1 MQRHLLELRLPRVSK
16 DAPDTFIA
24 LIITT
29 IKLLSELADC
39 YKERKEVRDK
49 CSMDKNGAK
58 DCMKAEKVVDKTASS
73 SIKSFGGPSKSVFNE
88 GSKRG
93 PGKALLRLKSEAHTR
108 QPCGSGTEA
117 CGFESS
123 LFKQKSAPPETLVS
137 RTLLRISGTSSSAA
151 QEAKPSSESLVLKR
165 KESSSRSDS
174 QDPFAFD
181 DDEFDFES
189 GMASKKKGRKL
200 GKVEEASDTAKT
212 SGRREPSDSQGSAAL
227 VTTSED
233 YREPSPHL
241 AECLL
246 SAAKVLMN
254 LTNNNPVGCRQV
266 ANCGGLDPIATLLVA
281 YFPKPSFDTLQGVGS
296 TTYDKLKGKGSDT
309 DQDLEMVVV
318 ALGVLCNLV
327 ERDEINRG
335 RLATL
340 DVDLPPHIAAK
351 RGRFSSNYGMI
362 SLLCALFL
370 SKQGAGEAA
379 EAIDEKLSEVD
390 EEVNILEG
398 EREAEDMIVEA
409 YTAVLLAF
417 LSLESDVVRLAI
429 AQRLPGDNLSSL
441 VPVMERFL
449 AFHMSLNM
457 LSPETHAAITEVIDS
472 CQQPMPLRELL
483 DLT

>member
-1 MQRHLLELRLPRVSK
+1 
-16 DAPDTFIA
+16 
-24 LIITT
+24 
-29 IKLLSELADC
+29 
-39 YKERKEVRDK
+39 
-49 CSMDKNGAK
+49 MD
-58 DCMKAEKVVDKTASS
+58 
-73 SIKSFGGPSKSVFNE
+73 
-88 GSKRG
+88 
-93 PGKALLRLKSEAHTR
+93 
-108 QPCGSGTEA
+108 
-117 CGFESS
+117 
-123 LFKQKSAPPETLVS
+123 
-137 RTLLRISGTSSSAA
+137 
-151 QEAKPSSESLVLKR
+151 
-165 KESSSRSDS
+165 DS

-181 DDEFDFES
+181 DSELDFGS
-189 GMASKKKGRKL
+189 DKGSKKRGRKL

-212 SGRREPSDSQGSAAL
+212 SGRREPSDGQDIAEL
-227 VTTSED
+227 RKTTED

-246 SAAKVLMN
+246 SGVKVLMN

-266 ANCGGLDPIATLLVA
+266 ANCGGLDAVSSLLVA
-281 YFPKPSFDTLQGVGS
+281 YFPKPSVEALQVPGS
-296 TTYDKLKGKGSDT
+296 KLKGKDSNT

-327 ERDEINRG
+327 ERDEGNRS

-351 RGRFSSNYGMI
+351 RGSVSSNYGMI
-362 SLLCALFL
+362 ALLCALFL

-379 EAIDEKLSEVD
+379 EAIEEKMTSEVD
-390 EEVNILEG
+390 EEVDISEG

-429 AQRLPGDNLSSL
+429 AQLLPGDNLSSL

-449 AFHMSLNM
+449 AFHLSLNM
-457 LSPETHAAITEVIDS
+457 LSAETHAAITEVIDS

-483 DLT
+483 M